1 MKKSVVLLLSPL
13 VFVACA
19 SSQKRDLDVGTSAA
33 RASAD
38 IRQVAYEQEAAYVA
52 ELKFKKGSDELSVAD
67 RRKINR
73 MMREAEA
80 AGKISEVKVISWA
93 DQEYPTAEQKKL
105 ADGQRK
111 LAADRNKE
119 IANFVKNT
127 PDGKAVG
134 VAEYSMAQRPSVF
147 QKIFKTDDARLKG
160 SLEAAGIP
168 DGEAKDKHVA
178 KASRSVVMVF
188 LKEE

>member
-1 MKKSVVLLLSPL
+1 MKKSAAILLLPL
-13 VFVACA
+13 VVVACA
-19 SSQKRDLDVGTSAA
+19 STQKRDTEVASSAA

-52 ELKFKKGSDELSVAD
+52 ELKFKKGSDELTVAD
-67 RRKINR
+67 RRKIKR

-93 DQEYPTAEQKKL
+93 DQEYPTAQQKKL
-105 ADGQRK
+105 DDEQIE
-111 LAADRNKE
+111 LAKNRNRE
-119 IANFVKNT
+119 ISNFVLNS
-127 PDGKAVG
+127 PDAKGVG

-147 QKIFKTDDARLKG
+147 QKIFKTEDARLKY
-160 SLEAAGIP
+160 SLEEAGIP
-168 DGEAKDKHVA
+168 KGEAKDKRVA